1 MPQQPRIDRNI
12 NIEGEPFALVVTT
25 HHEGPTVARTA
36 IHRQN
41 FERRIGGARFV
52 PRPDGAD
59 EDYGLAEVGRLSS
72 AMTEKSLAAMIP
84 ADGQKSV
91 LVSTREIVEDEER
104 KVRILAE
111 HIRAVAAID
120 PGVIFGPD
128 MGVPE
133 EIQNR
138 VSHEDGLLDHLTG
151 LSIPDGGLSI
161 DHRGYT
167 AEGVVEG
174 IRACVPDGRLGGMT
188 ATVQGFGAVGAHA
201 ARLLHGLGVRVR
213 AVSNALGILS
223 APAGEGLDAD
233 ALFQAWQQGG
243 DEDVRAYASE
253 HAGRA
258 AWSDD
263 PDELFQIPCD
273 IFVPA
278 ARTLVLAMP
287 DQLEHVR
294 ETENENVQDVT
305 AFFERTGV
313 RVVAEGAN
321 GPLSDEAERWLE
333 ERGVLVLPDYIVNC
347 GGLIGCWV
355 EWEERHA
362 NGRPAGDQLETMHA
376 RALERVRR
384 TVRENV
390 LELMRAR
397 LTFRELASNVVDRN
411 REKLTL
417 AGIAVGVPTR

>member
-1 MPQQPRIDRNI
+1 MPQETQVDRDI
-12 NIEGEPFALVVTT
+12 EIEGERFALVVTT

-36 IHRQN
+36 IHRQS
-41 FERRIGGARFV
+41 FARRIGGARFV
-52 PRPDGAD
+52 PRPADAGA
-59 EDYGLAEVGRLSS
+59 DYGLAEVGRLSC

-91 LVSTREIVEDEER
+91 LVTTQEIVEDEDR

-111 HIRAVAAID
+111 HVRAVAAVD
-120 PGVIFGPD
+120 RGVIFGPD
-128 MGVPE
+128 MNVPE

-138 VSHEDGLLDHLTG
+138 LSREDDLLHHVTG
-151 LSIPDGGLSI
+151 LSVQHGGLSI

-167 AEGVVEG
+167 AEGLVEG
-174 IRACVPDGRLGGMT
+174 IAACVPEGRLRGMT

-201 ARLLHGLGVRVR
+201 ARRLHERGVRVR
-213 AVSNALGILS
+213 AVSNALGMLF
-223 APAGEGLDAD
+223 ALDDTGLDAEG
-233 ALFQAWQQGG
+233 LFRAWQTGG
-243 DEDVRAYASE
+243 DEAVRAFVTGTG
-253 HAGRA
+253 GRA

-263 PDELFQIPCD
+263 PDALFSIPCD

-287 DQLEHVR
+287 DQLGRVR
-294 ETENENVQDVT
+294 EKENKNVQDVT
-305 AFFERTGV
+305 VFFERTGA
-313 RVVAEGAN
+313 RIVAEGAN
-321 GPLSDEAERWLE
+321 GPLTNEAERWLE

-362 NGRPAGDQLETMHA
+362 SGRPAGEQLEVMHG
-376 RALERVRR
+376 RALERVHK

-390 LELMRAR
+390 RELMRAR
-397 LTFRELASNVVDRN
+397 PTLRDLASRVVERN
-411 REKLTL
+411 REQL
-417 AGIAVGVPTR
+417 R